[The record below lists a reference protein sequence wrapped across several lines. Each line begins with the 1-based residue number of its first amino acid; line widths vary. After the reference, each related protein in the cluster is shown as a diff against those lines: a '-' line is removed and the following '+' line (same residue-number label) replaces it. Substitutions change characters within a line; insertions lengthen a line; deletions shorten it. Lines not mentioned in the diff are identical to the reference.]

1 VTFVTEPDNAVCGV
15 CCKLLHRCYC
25 RTASL
30 GSVQYVVDNFLDMV
44 GFFFFLDMV
53 GFLGARGVIFLVS
66 IGQ

>member
-1 VTFVTEPDNAVCGV
+1 MLSVVCVVSCYTAVTAEPRRLVV
-15 CCKLLHRCYC
+15 
-25 RTASL
+25 
-30 GSVQYVVDNFLDMV
+30 VQYVVDNFLDMV